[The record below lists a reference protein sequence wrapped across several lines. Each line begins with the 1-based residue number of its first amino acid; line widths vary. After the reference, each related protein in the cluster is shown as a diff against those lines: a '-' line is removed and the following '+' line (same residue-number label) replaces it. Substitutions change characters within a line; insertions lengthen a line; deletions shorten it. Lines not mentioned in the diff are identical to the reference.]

1 MNVSLTKSIMS
12 GALACVLGFAGGWL
26 AKPNPAEEPPSQP
39 VASSRQADRV
49 RQISTRKQ
57 ANLNEAEIR
66 ELGQQL
72 DDLKDP
78 KAAFAHGK
86 LLAGMTLDNAELI
99 GEYLEGNEYY
109 FRLGELQK
117 GGILELR
124 ETIDRRLR
132 DQAIAGW
139 VHSDFEGAM
148 IWYDSLP
155 RKKGEGTQKS
165 FAKAIAEGLASFDL
179 KAAEDFAHTWLDEE
193 VFLPGDLIKIIFN
206 KRSKIM
212 DFPELGIWADQV
224 TNNGALDW
232 KMLTETA
239 NRAVLNDPA
248 MAIEWASTL
257 PEKRDWVNDRIAS
270 RWDDINPKACNE
282 WLLTR
287 PAGKER
293 DRSVSASFHNW
304 AKRDL
309 EGSTTFLSQME
320 PSHDKDLALS
330 GIAWHRNDSDPVGA
344 VALVR
349 QMENPERRDKQIFDI
364 ARHFWE
370 RRRKEAEA
378 WFPESGLSPEQ
389 IEKIRSRSR

>member
-1 MNVSLTKSIMS
+1 MKASPIKSILS

-26 AKPNPAEEPPSQP
+26 AKPNPAEGPPSQA
-39 VASSRQADRV
+39 VAPSRQTNRV

-57 ANLNEAEIR
+57 SNPSEAEIR
-66 ELGQQL
+66 ELGRQL
-72 DDLKDP
+72 GDSKDP
-78 KAAFAHGK
+78 KAAFAQGQ
-86 LLAGMTLDNAELI
+86 LLAGMTLENAKLI
-99 GEYLEGNEYY
+99 GEYLEGNEYH

-117 GGILELR
+117 GGILELPD
-124 ETIDRRLR
+124 TIDRRLL

-155 RKKGEGTQKS
+155 RKKGEGAQNS

-193 VFLPGDLIKIIFN
+193 PFTPGEIIKIIFN
-206 KRSKIM
+206 KRAKIM
-212 DFPELGIWADQV
+212 DFPELGKWADQV

-239 NRAVLNDPA
+239 NRAVLNEPA
-248 MAIEWASTL
+248 MAIEWAATL

-270 RWDDINPKACNE
+270 RWDDINPKACSE

-293 DRSVSASFHNW
+293 DRSMSSAFHNW

-320 PSHDKDLALS
+320 GCRTKRSEPSSSL
-330 GIAWHRNDSDPVGA
+330 
-344 VALVR
+344 
-349 QMENPERRDKQIFDI
+349 
-364 ARHFWE
+364 HFIY
-370 RRRKEAEA
+370 
-378 WFPESGLSPEQ
+378 P
-389 IEKIRSRSR
+389 